1 MPYTIFPVSTLFSNV
16 VNMGFSYLAL
26 VIVMLILK
34 QKFSWTMLLTLA
46 YLPALLL
53 FILGISLFLAAVYVF
68 FRDIRHIYVVVLTLW
83 TYLTPLFYTIE
94 TMPAKVVKILKL
106 NPMYHY
112 VNFFRNLNINGVVP
126 DIKHWLIIY
135 GCGILSLIVGSVVFK
150 LTRKK
155 FILYI

>member
-1 MPYTIFPVSTLFSNV
+1 
-16 VNMGFSYLAL
+16 
-26 VIVMLILK
+26 MLILK
-34 QKFSWTMLLTLA
+34 QKFTWTMLLTLA

-126 DIKHWLIIY
+126 DIKYWLIIY